1 MGNLAQF
8 ALLWFARLQKPEF
21 WGLEQPITRTSNAK
35 AAALFVTTRS
45 SKSKMS

>member
-1 MGNLAQF
+1 MENLVQY
-8 ALLWFARLQKPEF
+8 ALLGFACFQKPEF
-21 WGLEQPITRTSNAK
+21 WVFEQPITTTSNAK

>member
-1 MGNLAQF
+1 MENLVQY
-8 ALLWFARLQKPEF
+8 ALLRFACLQKPEF

>member
-1 MGNLAQF
+1 MGNLVQY
-8 ALLWFARLQKPEF
+8 ALLGFACLQKSELWVF
-21 WGLEQPITRTSNAK
+21 QQPIPRSSNAK